1 MGERGTYIM
10 AKESEG
16 LGILSQKKF
25 QLALTEHS
33 LEEKEPPP
41 PLPTAL
47 YCTVQCTLELVD
59 L

>member
-1 MGERGTYIM
+1 M

-33 LEEKEPPP
+33 LEGKEPPP

>member
-41 PLPTAL
+41 LPPPLPTAL
-47 YCTVQCTLELVD
+47 YCTLYTVH
-59 L
+59 